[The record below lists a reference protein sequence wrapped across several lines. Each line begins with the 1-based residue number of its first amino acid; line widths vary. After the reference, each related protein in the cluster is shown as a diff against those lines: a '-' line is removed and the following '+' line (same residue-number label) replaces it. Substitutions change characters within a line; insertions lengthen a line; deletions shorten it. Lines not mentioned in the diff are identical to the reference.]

1 MTRQAL
7 IDGYTARP
15 VNSITRHYP
24 EALVRRLYLIWE
36 LGRVG
41 NAYGDMLDWLNQLGY
56 HITVC
61 GIDCPEEEA
70 LKRHERRLRDP
81 ADLLQFGRDPAWYRP
96 PQPEASDLEE
106 IKLLY
111 SAALN
116 CLGEQSL
123 RSLA

>member
-1 MTRQAL
+1 MVAEIQMTRQAL

-15 VNSITRHYP
+15 VNSLTRHYP

-81 ADLLQFGRDPAWYRP
+81 ADLLQFGRDPAWYPP
-96 PQPEASDLEE
+96 PQPEANDL
-106 IKLLY
+106 
-111 SAALN
+111 
-116 CLGEQSL
+116 
-123 RSLA
+123 